1 MFPVYVECR
10 GYADNLDGTIGTGS
24 KDECCDFYSAESVGS
39 DGERAWT
46 IEGGASY
53 FSSSASAFHDSSGRY
68 ELVLVLRL
76 LICCAGIRRPYCV
89 TLLTIKSDPG
99 KEQEDWK
106 MEFRPTPAP
115 KDLADIRIGGDSLF
129 RVLPSRGGCF

>member
-76 LICCAGIRRPYCV
+76 LICCYEASVLLDNHGSKV
-89 TLLTIKSDPG
+89 TDCGNSPSILCDTVDN
-99 KEQEDWK
+99 KE
-106 MEFRPTPAP
+106 
-115 KDLADIRIGGDSLF
+115 
-129 RVLPSRGGCF
+129 